1 MECFRINKIQG
12 DANKTSLKE
21 GEGIEIEIYSASFAF
36 VFVLRVLTVGK
47 EQQLHLQHEGIHF
60 PHESVQQILP
70 IVQSFPNLQQRHA
83 NEKSQ
88 QHVMVTKQLLMQLVM
103 QSVNGLQQKHIQEKG
118 PIPLV
123 QQARL
128 AQRGFST
135 PLPPRSMSKADGM
148 SVTAAIFFERYTI
161 YDKRYKQMQIR

>member
-36 VFVLRVLTVGK
+36 VLRVLTVGK

-70 IVQSFPNLQQRHA
+70 IVRVFQICSRDMLMRNHNNMSWSQSNYLC
-83 NEKSQ
+83 SW
-88 QHVMVTKQLLMQLVM
+88 
-103 QSVNGLQQKHIQEKG
+103 
-118 PIPLV
+118 
-123 QQARL
+123 
-128 AQRGFST
+128 
-135 PLPPRSMSKADGM
+135 
-148 SVTAAIFFERYTI
+148 
-161 YDKRYKQMQIR
+161 